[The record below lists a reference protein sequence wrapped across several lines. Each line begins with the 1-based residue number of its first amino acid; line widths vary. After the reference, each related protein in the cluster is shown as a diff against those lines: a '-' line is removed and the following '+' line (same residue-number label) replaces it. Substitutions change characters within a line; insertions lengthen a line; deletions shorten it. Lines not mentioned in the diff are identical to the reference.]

1 MINFKTVL
9 TVGRQ
14 KERDDVG
21 KANMDRCT
29 SIVNILALNWMVG

>member
-9 TVGRQ
+9 TAGRG

-21 KANMDRCT
+21 KENMDRCT
-29 SIVNILALNWMVG
+29 SIDNILALN